1 MPGGRSS
8 HASKRAR
15 RALNNGSQ
23 EGLGGGNAKMGL
35 PRSVGVPIMLYS
47 YHKRRANGK
56 QDPDTQVVTI
66 QGGN

>member
-8 HASKRAR
+8 HSSKRAR
-15 RALNNGSQ
+15 RALNNGSGN
-23 EGLGGGNAKMGL
+23 GLGGGNAKMGL
-35 PRSVGVPIMLYS
+35 PSSVGVPIMLYS

-56 QDPDTQVVTI
+56 QNEDTEVVTI

>member
-8 HASKRAR
+8 HSSKRAR
-15 RALNNGSQ
+15 RALNNGSGQ
-23 EGLGGGNAKMGL
+23 GNGGGNAKMGL

-56 QDPDTQVVTI
+56 QVDGVVTI